1 MKKQIYLFLLPSLML
16 VSCEF
21 KCNIGKVNE
30 PTNNH
35 KKVIEKEGAV
45 IFNGIE
51 LAANK
56 VKLNKAYLV
65 ENNKSGKSINENN
78 FIDVKEGVKLMLIID
93 SGWTAINNSV
103 WLGASMKVTA
113 DNGEVLM
120 NKQDMFEEFNENGI
134 SINDSKFLALS
145 VFFTEWYAKRP
156 VSLDV
161 TFNIW
166 DKKGEGSII
175 GKYRVHTK

>member
-1 MKKQIYLFLLPSLML
+1 
-16 VSCEF
+16 
-21 KCNIGKVNE
+21 
-30 PTNNH
+30 
-35 KKVIEKEGAV
+35 
-45 IFNGIE
+45 
-51 LAANK
+51 
-56 VKLNKAYLV
+56 
-65 ENNKSGKSINENN
+65 
-78 FIDVKEGVKLMLIID
+78 
-93 SGWTAINNSV
+93 
-103 WLGASMKVTA
+103 MKVTA